1 MLHEKGCRS
10 MTYTLFPVDVSIG
23 RSCVNVNES
32 FYILDHTDI
41 FRQAGQ
47 NNANLNDIQTL
58 YGA

>member
-1 MLHEKGCRS
+1 

-32 FYILDHTDI
+32 FYSLDHTDI

-47 NNANLNDIQTL
+47 NNANLNDIRTAH
-58 YGA
+58 GA

>member
-1 MLHEKGCRS
+1 
-10 MTYTLFPVDVSIG
+10 MTYILFPVDVSIG
-23 RSCVNVNES
+23 RSCVDVNES